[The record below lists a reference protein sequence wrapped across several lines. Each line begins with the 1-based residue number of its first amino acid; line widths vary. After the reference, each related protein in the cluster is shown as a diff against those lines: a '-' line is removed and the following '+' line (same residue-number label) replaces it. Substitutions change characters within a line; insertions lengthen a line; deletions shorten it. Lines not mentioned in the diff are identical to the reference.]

1 VRSRRLREQYIWAV
15 RFGVGSAQRWHAL
28 TGLAGAVAASMLA
41 GVSEGPGVAD
51 GRAAIVA
58 VPGAAYIVD
67 GTVAPA
73 AETSGDGLDS
83 DCDGSDT

>member
-1 VRSRRLREQYIWAV
+1 
-15 RFGVGSAQRWHAL
+15 
-28 TGLAGAVAASMLA
+28 MLA